1 MRTPQA
7 GTFFLAIL
15 ALAATA
21 PAGES
26 WRLKPYTEWNE
37 KEVRQIL
44 EDSPWAHRMR
54 LMVVK
59 PGPLNTPCPS
69 GNPHCS
75 PDSTPAP
82 PSAPG
87 GRRRPPSPE
96 DIQAQQDRRT
106 SSALPPGLEG
116 VAATAV
122 VRWASARTVREAV
135 ARSGVQRGLV
145 TPTEAGEHSLFE
157 PLDTYIVYVDLRVP
171 VADVKRVPQ
180 GGVLTPAM
188 VQNST
193 LLVKSTGQRISPLS
207 VKTAPLPEFDDRK
220 ELALA
225 AFYVFFPRQE
235 DGKPVLP
242 GDESL
247 VRFECPL
254 VPVAIQSEFD
264 LHKMARA
271 GSPDL

>member
-7 GTFFLAIL
+7 GALLVTIF
-15 ALAATA
+15 ALAAAA

-37 KEVRQIL
+37 KEVRQVL
-44 EDSPWAHRMR
+44 EDSPWAHRLR
-54 LMVVK
+54 LIVVK

-75 PDSTPAP
+75 PDSAPTPPA
-82 PSAPG
+82 APG
-87 GRRRPPSPE
+87 GRRRPPSPDE
-96 DIQAQQDRRT
+96 IQAQQDRRT
-106 SSALPPGLEG
+106 ASAMPPGLEG
-116 VAATAV
+116 VSATAV
-122 VRWASARTVREAV
+122 VRWASARTIREAV
-135 ARSGVQRGLV
+135 ARSGVQHGLV
-145 TPTEAGEHSLFE
+145 KVAEAGESSQFA
-157 PLDTYIVYVDLRVP
+157 PLDTYIFYVDLRVQ

-188 VQNST
+188 VQNSV
-193 LLVKSTGQRISPLS
+193 LLVKSTGERISPLS
-207 VKTAPLPEFDDRK
+207 VKTAPLPEFDERN

-225 AFYVFFPRQE
+225 AFYVFFPRQK
-235 DGKPVLP
+235 DGKPVLS
-242 GDESL
+242 GDESM

-254 VPVAIQSEFD
+254 TPVAIHSEFD
-264 LHKMARA
+264 LHKMARK